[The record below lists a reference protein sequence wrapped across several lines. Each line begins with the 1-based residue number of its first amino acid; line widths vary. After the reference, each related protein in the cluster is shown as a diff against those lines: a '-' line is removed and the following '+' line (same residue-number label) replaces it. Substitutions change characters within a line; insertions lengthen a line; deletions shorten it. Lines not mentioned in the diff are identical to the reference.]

1 MYFAATLI
9 PSSIF
14 PSRRLLKQ
22 KNGGELHNEDF
33 IVPLGAVSFFSLI
46 HLTFVSVMSFYI
58 D

>member
-22 KNGGELHNEDF
+22 QNGGKLHKDF
-33 IVPLGAVSFFSLI
+33 IVPLGAIAFFSLI
-46 HLTFVSVMSFYI
+46 HLTFVSIMSFYI